1 MRDIKEHDDSETP
14 LLDNEEQVVIIS
26 NQSDSD
32 SASARTP
39 RRSRSTTERF
49 RSRSSAHLA
58 GARRTPSNLNKS
70 SNDTGDRQTE
80 VYLAYIQFD

>member
-1 MRDIKEHDDSETP
+1 MRDIKEHDDDSETP
-14 LLDNEEQVVIIS
+14 LLDGEDQIVTIS
-26 NQSDSD
+26 GQSDSD
-32 SASARTP
+32 SASPSARTP

-70 SNDTGDRQTE
+70 STDAGEVLISTGH
-80 VYLAYIQFD
+80 